1 MDKLIEMHGRL
12 GTNPEMIRKYAGYRN
27 VIHRQLELLPSNTF
41 IMPIHVIN
49 NIFDQSSKMTVYL
62 ATKAKEM
69 ISSNPDFSSTSQS
82 QVQQNKPRLSVE
94 EILKKK
100 FGSSTLDVP
109 AAESSGVDGFNQEPD
124 YVLLQYELD
133 TLAQEGHIISLRRAE
148 EGAFVVARLGT
159 KEVSF
164 GVPSDYP
171 STSPFKVAS
180 EDLTTG
186 LEFNVLA
193 PVTFTT
199 SFRLFL
205 INSSV

>member
-69 ISSNPDFSSTSQS
+69 ISSNPDLSAPAQHL
-82 QVQQNKPRLSVE
+82 QQQIRPRLSVE
-94 EILKKK
+94 EILKSK
-100 FGSSTLDVP
+100 FGSASSEAMP
-109 AAESSGVDGFNQEPD
+109 AVSANMESVKQEPD
-124 YVLLQYELD
+124 YVLLQHELD
-133 TLAQEGHIISLRRAE
+133 ALAQEGHILSLRRTE
-148 EGAFVVARLGT
+148 EGAVILARAGS
-159 KEVSF
+159 KEVAF
-164 GVPSDYP
+164 KVPMDYP
-171 STSPFKVAS
+171 STSPFKVAVEGPYS
-180 EDLTTG
+180 DLD
-186 LEFNVLA
+186 FNVLA

-205 INSSV
+205 NSCV

>member
-69 ISSNPDFSSTSQS
+69 ISSNPELSASATNMS
-82 QVQQNKPRLSVE
+82 QQNRPRLSVE
-94 EILKKK
+94 EILKNK
-100 FGSSTLDVP
+100 FGSASSETMFPVT
-109 AAESSGVDGFNQEPD
+109 AAVESFRQEPD

-133 TLAQEGHIISLRRAE
+133 VLAQEGYILSLRRAE
-148 EGAFVVARLGT
+148 EGAIILARIGS
-159 KEVSF
+159 KETAF
-164 GVPSDYP
+164 KVPLDYP
-171 STSPFKVAS
+171 STTPFKLAIEPVYS
-180 EDLTTG
+180 DLD
-186 LEFNVLA
+186 FNVLA

-205 INSSV
+205 NSSV